1 MDKQEAFLDQLW
13 ARLAEQGDFPT
24 LQYCIDHVFSSLD
37 AERNVGEMASS
48 ILSDFS
54 LSQKII
60 RLSNSAM
67 YRSFGGEV
75 TTVSRAIMVLGVDT
89 VIHLTLGVRV
99 LDFFQTMPENRP
111 RAAQALKQAMVAAEF
126 TRTLAEA
133 RGIADGEE
141 AVVCTLMHHVSR
153 LLLVLYVPEA
163 WDRIAAMCE
172 AGEQIGED
180 DACREVLGV
189 SLGEIARAAA
199 VKWRLPPLIAGAM
212 SAPPLPE
219 GAMPETHAGWLGAVA
234 RLSSQAA
241 ASILAGQDDPLAE
254 SPVRANSSLRAD
266 SPLQAANPLLAA
278 AQRLG
283 LEPAHLGQALAQAR
297 ALTTSMA
304 ATDAAS
310 QAGDDAGQQ
319 GSKPADALA
328 RLQRVVA
335 EVRQEG
341 GAMSIAELAPFALE
355 SAMRALNFS
364 RCFLMLLNP
373 SARRFGAR
381 LGFGEGMRE
390 KLDQLSFEEG
400 FVPDVFHF
408 ATLAD
413 RPLLIE
419 DTFDREAAHRVPR
432 WYREAM
438 PDARALLL
446 IPVRVRNRCVAL
458 ICGDWGDARFT
469 GALSAEEADAIVQL
483 AAEISAGFL
492 RSAPAR

>member
-1 MDKQEAFLDQLW
+1 MDKQAFLDQLW

-153 LLLVLYVPEA
+153 LLLILYVPEA
-163 WDRIAAMCE
+163 WDRITAMCE
-172 AGEQIGED
+172 AGAQAGAQISED
-180 DACREVLGV
+180 EACREVLGV

-219 GAMPETHAGWLGAVA
+219 GAMPETHADWLGAVA

-241 ASILAGQDDPLAE
+241 ASILSGQGDPA
-254 SPVRANSSLRAD
+254 AD
-266 SPLQAANPLLAA
+266 SPLAADTALRAQAE
-278 AQRLG
+278 RLG
-283 LEPAHLGQALAQAR
+283 LEPGHLGRALEQAKV
-297 ALTTSMA
+297 LTTSMA

-310 QAGDDAGQQ
+310 QAGDDAGEQ
-319 GSKPADALA
+319 GGNPADALA
-328 RLQRVVA
+328 RLQRAVA

-341 GAMSIAELAPFALE
+341 RAMSIAELAPFALE

-381 LGFGEGMRE
+381 LGFGEGMRD

-419 DTFDREAAHRVPR
+419 DTFDNEAAHRVPR

-458 ICGDWGDARFT
+458 ICGDWGNARFT
-469 GALSAEEADAIVQL
+469 GALSGEEADAIAQL
-483 AAEISAGFL
+483 AGEIAAGFL

>member
-1 MDKQEAFLDQLW
+1 MDKQVFLDQLW

-37 AERNVGEMASS
+37 ADLNVGEMASS

-54 LSQKII
+54 LSQKVI

-99 LDFFQTMPENRP
+99 LDFFQTVPENRP
-111 RAAQALKQAMVAAEF
+111 RAAQALRQAMVAAEF

-133 RGIADGEE
+133 RRIPDGEE

-153 LLLVLYVPEA
+153 LLLILYVPEA
-163 WDRIAAMCE
+163 WDRIAAMCA
-172 AGEQIGED
+172 AGEQAGAPVSED
-180 DACREVLGV
+180 EACRAVVGV
-189 SLGEIARAAA
+189 SLDDIARAAA

-212 SAPPLPE
+212 SARPLPE
-219 GAMPETHAGWLGAVA
+219 GAMPERHADWLGAVA

-241 ASILAGQDDPLAE
+241 VSILAGQGDPLAGG
-254 SPVRANSSLRAD
+254 
-266 SPLQAANPLLAA
+266 PLPAGSPLLAE

-319 GSKPADALA
+319 GGKPADALA
-328 RLQRVVA
+328 RLQRAVA

-341 GAMSIAELAPFALE
+341 RAMSIAELAPFTLE

-381 LGFGEGMRE
+381 LAFGEGMRD
-390 KLDQLSFEEG
+390 KLDLLSFEEG

-413 RPLLIE
+413 RPLLLE
-419 DTFDREAAHRVPR
+419 DTFDKEAAHRVPR
-432 WYREAM
+432 WYREAV

-458 ICGDWGDARFT
+458 ICGDWGEARFT

>member
-1 MDKQEAFLDQLW
+1 MDMQAFLDQLW

-99 LDFFQTMPENRP
+99 LDFFQTVPENRP

-153 LLLVLYVPEA
+153 LLLILYVPEA
-163 WDRIAAMCE
+163 WDRITAMCE

-180 DACREVLGV
+180 EACREVLGV

-199 VKWRLPPLIAGAM
+199 IKWRLPPLIAGAM

-219 GAMPETHAGWLGAVA
+219 GAMPETHADWLGAVA

-241 ASILAGQDDPLAE
+241 ASILAGQDDPTADSQLLAE
-254 SPVRANSSLRAD
+254 
-266 SPLQAANPLLAA
+266 
-278 AQRLG
+278 AQRVG
-283 LEPAHLGQALAQAR
+283 LEPGHLGGALEQAR
-297 ALTTSMA
+297 VLTTSMA

-310 QAGDDAGQQ
+310 QAGGDPGEQ
-319 GSKPADALA
+319 GGKPADALA

-341 GAMSIAELAPFALE
+341 KAMSIAELAPFALE

-381 LGFGEGMRE
+381 LAFGEGMRD

-419 DTFDREAAHRVPR
+419 DSFDKEAAHRVPR
-432 WYREAM
+432 WYRQAM

-458 ICGDWGDARFT
+458 ICGDWGEARFT
-469 GALSAEEADAIVQL
+469 GALTGEELEAIAQL
-483 AAEISAGFL
+483 AGEISAGFL

>member
-1 MDKQEAFLDQLW
+1 MDKQAFLDQLW

-126 TRTLAEA
+126 TRTLADA
-133 RGIADGEE
+133 RGIAEGEE

-153 LLLVLYVPEA
+153 LLLILYVPEA
-163 WDRIAAMCE
+163 WDRITAMCE
-172 AGEQIGED
+172 AGAQTGEQTGAQAGAQISED
-180 DACREVLGV
+180 EACREVLGV

-219 GAMPETHAGWLGAVA
+219 GAMPETHADWLGAVA

-241 ASILAGQDDPLAE
+241 ASILAGQDDP
-254 SPVRANSSLRAD
+254 SAD
-266 SPLQAANPLLAA
+266 SPLLAE

-283 LEPAHLGQALAQAR
+283 LEPGHLGRALEQAR
-297 ALTTSMA
+297 VLTTSMA
-304 ATDAAS
+304 ATDAAG
-310 QAGDDAGQQ
+310 QAGDDAGEQ
-319 GSKPADALA
+319 GGKPADALA
-328 RLQRVVA
+328 RLQRAVA

-341 GAMSIAELAPFALE
+341 SAMSIAELAPFALE

-381 LGFGEGMRE
+381 LGFGEGTRD

-419 DTFDREAAHRVPR
+419 DSFGKEAAHRVPR

-458 ICGDWGDARFT
+458 ICGDWGEARFS